1 MHGEPDTF
9 KAYHQFML
17 QAGVTGS
24 GLLHDS
30 NADTMLGQAEGR
42 KAKNVSMTS
51 LSDVEM
57 RECICMPGGAGQVP
71 GSDDVSGSP
80 GGGADVDSRSRQ
92 YAEILGKQ
100 RDVAGSHNHLDKV

>member
-1 MHGEPDTF
+1 MKQKQE
-9 KAYHQFML
+9 QR
-17 QAGVTGS
+17 
-24 GLLHDS
+24 
-30 NADTMLGQAEGR
+30 LGKQKVE
-42 KAKNVSMTS
+42 AKNVSMTS

-57 RECICMPGGAGQVP
+57 RECICMPGGAWQVP